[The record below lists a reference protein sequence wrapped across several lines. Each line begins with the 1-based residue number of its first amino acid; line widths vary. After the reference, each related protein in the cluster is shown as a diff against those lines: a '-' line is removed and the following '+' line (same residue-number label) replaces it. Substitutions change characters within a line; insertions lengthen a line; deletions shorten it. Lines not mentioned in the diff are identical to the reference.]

1 MSTRNTIIFAIV
13 LITGSLL
20 AGVLL
25 WDRFPNQMASHWNIN
40 DQVDG
45 TMSKFWGVF
54 ILPVI
59 TTGML
64 LLFMIFPM
72 IDPLKANIA
81 KFRPIFNLFI
91 VLIILFMTY
100 IWTLTIFWNLGS
112 TNFKMSSAMLPAIG
126 LLFLFLGYL
135 LRKAKRNWFI
145 GIRTPWT
152 LSSDRVWDE
161 THRLG
166 SVLFYVCAI
175 LALAGSLFGSYSF
188 WFVIIPTLSV
198 SLFLIVYS
206 YFAYRRE
213 QGVKV

>member
-45 TMSKFWGVF
+45 TMSRFWGVF

-59 TTGML
+59 TTVML
-64 LLFMIFPM
+64 LLFMLFPM

>member
-20 AGVLL
+20 AGVPL

-91 VLIILFMTY
+91 LLIMLFMIY
-100 IWTLTIFWNLGS
+100 IWTLTILWNLGF
-112 TNFKMSSAMLPAIG
+112 TNFKMSAAMLPALG
-126 LLFLFLGYL
+126 FLFLFVGYL
-135 LRKAKRNWFI
+135 LKKAKRNWFI

-161 THRLG
+161 THRIG
-166 SVLFYVCAI
+166 SVLFI
-175 LALAGSLFGSYSF
+175 ISGLLALVGSLFGSYAL
-188 WFVIIPTLSV
+188 WFVFVPILGST
-198 SLFLIVYS
+198 LFLLVYS
-206 YFAYRRE
+206 S
-213 QGVKV
+213 

>member
-45 TMSKFWGVF
+45 TMSRFWGVF

-213 QGVKV
+213 QGVNV

>member
-45 TMSKFWGVF
+45 TMSRFWGVF

-175 LALAGSLFGSYSF
+175 LALAGYLFGSYSF

-213 QGVKV
+213 QGVNV

>member
-1 MSTRNTIIFAIV
+1 MSR
-13 LITGSLL
+13 
-20 AGVLL
+20 
-25 WDRFPNQMASHWNIN
+25 
-40 DQVDG
+40 
-45 TMSKFWGVF
+45 FWGVF

>member
-45 TMSKFWGVF
+45 TMSRFWGVF

>member
-91 VLIILFMTY
+91 LLIMVFMMY
-100 IWTLTIFWNLGS
+100 IWVLTIIWNLGV
-112 TNFKMSSAMLPAIG
+112 TNFKMSAAMLPALG
-126 LLFLFLGYL
+126 FLFLFTVGGFSGLMLGI
-135 LRKAKRNWFI
+135 A
-145 GIRTPWT
+145 P
-152 LSSDRVWDE
+152 SDTQYHDTYFVVA
-161 THRLG
+161 HFHY
-166 SVLFYVCAI
+166 VLVTGA
-175 LALAGSLFGSYSF
+175 LFG
-188 WFVIIPTLSV
+188 IIAA
-198 SLFLIVYS
+198 VY
-206 YFAYRRE
+206 
-213 QGVKV
+213 